1 MLPNLN
7 ELPAT
12 QASAQGM
19 VLLPDLHMQP
29 PQGVARMN
37 HPVTFK
43 VRKLNTVETD
53 QES

>member
-29 PQGVARMN
+29 PQGVANMN
-37 HPVTFK
+37 HPVTVK
-43 VRKLNTVETD
+43 VRNFNMVEAD